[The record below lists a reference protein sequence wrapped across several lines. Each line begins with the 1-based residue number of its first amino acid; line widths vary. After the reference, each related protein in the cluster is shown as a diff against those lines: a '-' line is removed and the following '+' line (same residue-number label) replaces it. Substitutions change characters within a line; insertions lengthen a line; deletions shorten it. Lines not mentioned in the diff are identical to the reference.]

1 MSDTRDDGGFPA
13 HAGMDPRA
21 RTELPPLCGLPRTR
35 GDGPASLLAVPVPC
49 RASPHTRGWTCIRQR
64 AGVVDGGFPAHAGMD
79 PPLQPGRRRSQRLPR
94 TRGDGPPRPS
104 RLSMRHWASP
114 HTRGWTVGETWM
126 VNVDVGFPAHAG
138 MDLSPANRCAVSY
151 GLPRTRGDG
160 PTRVLAYILFG
171 RASPHTRGWTPE
183 SAPVS
188 GADRGFPAHA
198 GITQG
203 TLEAHTT
210 AVLLRRTAVSN
221 WRTTTWRLSGSR
233 YQPPITY
240 RCGTRRRT
248 AKAAILW
255 GRMWGDSARLVAGS
269 TRAARVH
276 IVSPGLHEM
285 DAGVEQR
292 TIAEVSPHGRR
303 PSMSKRS
310 LRGLTGRLRNL

>member
-1 MSDTRDDGGFPA
+1 MLRDQAASPHTRGWTHVLRCRGRFVRGFPA
-13 HAGMDPRA
+13 HAGMDPDGPRLDMFA
-21 RTELPPLCGLPRTR
+21 RRLPRTR
-35 GDGPASLLAVPVPC
+35 GDGPHACCGGTSMM
-49 RASPHTRGWTCIRQR
+49 RASPHTRGWTA
-64 AGVVDGGFPAHAGMD
+64 AGSPD
-79 PPLQPGRRRSQRLPR
+79 PTHP
-94 TRGDGPPRPS
+94 D
-104 RLSMRHWASP
+104 
-114 HTRGWTVGETWM
+114 
-126 VNVDVGFPAHAG
+126 
-138 MDLSPANRCAVSY
+138 
-151 GLPRTRGDG
+151 
-160 PTRVLAYILFG
+160 
-171 RASPHTRGWTPE
+171 
-183 SAPVS
+183 
-188 GADRGFPAHA
+188 GFPAHA

-310 LRGLTGRLRNL
+310 LRGLTGRLRNP